1 MQLIYGANHRM
12 SVKQAILDFTDGEIR
27 NRIFVTPDI
36 PVKKLNAARSQFILR
51 DEEVIVLYD
60 DTVFGSGKDGIAIT
74 ENYIYAKQLWEVP
87 KSIKISS
94 IRSITSQSKT
104 LNNLEIYLNN
114 NHFVTV
120 SSSDKADHEFLIG
133 VLKAAKDAA
142 AKPRKGAE
150 KAASVEETRPPVSV
164 RSAPRAKP
172 RSAATEETLSCDE
185 CSVML
190 PNGAKFC
197 LECGT
202 KVLPKGVCLECNAK
216 LPEKARFC
224 PECGAPAGK
233 ASSKPAE
240 PEVDTEALR
249 AELTSWL
256 SSAEQDAS
264 IDNDGDLTV
273 SLNATAPPFA
283 KDFRSWVAQYDLS
296 IGSEGV
302 NEEANDSSFFGR
314 SDEFFVRSPYCRVG
328 KLASASYE
336 MAIKLQ
342 VYTLQEL
349 EIHEVELKDGALSI
363 PKLGSSKV
371 KIKSLAARRDDDGS
385 YGIEYELEAYSN
397 HVAYFEFLTEKPDE
411 DAGVWARVQEDNTQ
425 SGTSWLWDVEPGQK
439 VYVCFGEYKPLVD
452 GIEASFSGRTKLP
465 ASENDRGLSLAL
477 NAFGTTHDPLIY
489 DPEDG
494 KFPALNYWRDDDLE
508 SFIDNIVDNS
518 SIGKNRGS
526 DFYKAGY
533 EEEFGNGWVKLRVT
547 LSRIL
552 SEDEHEKFK
561 IHSEYPNGQLVVF
574 EVIFDSGDY
583 DPEKPSYLL
592 YVHIISDEDSGEY
605 WGFWYQTNCD
615 SCDPRDSECFEEM
628 MGDVQPLE
636 GERSDSDV
644 SNSASKKRL
653 PNPHDN
659 YEENM
664 VKNDLINEKNQ
675 LAKLASKLEEKFISN
690 GKIAAFFE
698 DCDNL
703 YIQIYL
709 DLDPTGNTL
718 LYEVIIET
726 DGNCEDEIDTQEEIL
741 DYISDNGLSDGLEE
755 IFGDRDVTDD
765 TVWNVHIRP
774 LQNPGSSKLENQN
787 DVDWH
792 QAADRAFN
800 FFFNAIRKGEDIDT
814 AAEWFRGEVAEQTEA
829 AGISYDYGWEQAI
842 TVAHLQII
850 SDTVANRLKGL
861 NEEQGY
867 EVSSDF
873 YQGFITSF
881 SNIIYNRSQEGG
893 GDFGALQTYWDQT
906 ISNEL
911 PEECGTKLAEPTASA
926 PNLTNP
932 QIGTKF
938 IGEHKVPMNSNYSKC
953 VFLNI
958 ATIEDPDFPSP
969 VGVGKNPIIILASD
983 DEEKFV
989 GLIGEDISKSHEIMG
1004 DSFADVIGGYAEYI
1018 QNEFSKLHQSDIEES
1033 FLFEF
1038 ILGLYSQDFDDFE
1051 YENEDAHFSYYDFS
1065 DDINFEE
1072 SLGKY
1077 GFLLASMYG
1086 DCVYKDKSL
1095 NIIGDNCASAGDCLE
1110 VCMSNGNQYAAFL
1123 D

>member
-114 NHFVTV
+114 NHFMTV

-150 KAASVEETRPPVSV
+150 KAASVEETRPPVSA

-328 KLASASYE
+328 KLASAQYE

-397 HVAYFEFLTEKPDE
+397 HVVYFEFLTEKPDE

-452 GIEASFSGRTKLP
+452 GIEASFSGTAEP
-465 ASENDRGLSLAL
+465 AAGA
-477 NAFGTTHDPLIY
+477 Y
-489 DPEDG
+489 DD
-494 KFPALNYWRDDDLE
+494 NCDDE
-508 SFIDNIVDNS
+508 NIV
-518 SIGKNRGS
+518 
-526 DFYKAGY
+526 
-533 EEEFGNGWVKLRVT
+533 
-547 LSRIL
+547 
-552 SEDEHEKFK
+552 
-561 IHSEYPNGQLVVF
+561 
-574 EVIFDSGDY
+574 
-583 DPEKPSYLL
+583 
-592 YVHIISDEDSGEY
+592 
-605 WGFWYQTNCD
+605 
-615 SCDPRDSECFEEM
+615 
-628 MGDVQPLE
+628 
-636 GERSDSDV
+636 
-644 SNSASKKRL
+644 
-653 PNPHDN
+653 
-659 YEENM
+659 
-664 VKNDLINEKNQ
+664 
-675 LAKLASKLEEKFISN
+675 SN
-690 GKIAAFFE
+690 GAATRE
-698 DCDNL
+698 
-703 YIQIYL
+703 
-709 DLDPTGNTL
+709 GNFR
-718 LYEVIIET
+718 V
-726 DGNCEDEIDTQEEIL
+726 
-741 DYISDNGLSDGLEE
+741 
-755 IFGDRDVTDD
+755 
-765 TVWNVHIRP
+765 
-774 LQNPGSSKLENQN
+774 
-787 DVDWH
+787 
-792 QAADRAFN
+792 
-800 FFFNAIRKGEDIDT
+800 NA
-814 AAEWFRGEVAEQTEA
+814 
-829 AGISYDYGWEQAI
+829 GWEQSGDRAI
-842 TVAHLQII
+842 CRWIIVWQDLDAHQLAGAVGGYSGGGSFQVEQFYAKHLDGKLTNLLIDI
-850 SDTVANRLKGL
+850 EDKITGASIDYWEDVPAEFRQFSDDAQDVIFEWNNRD
-861 NEEQGY
+861 EWED
-867 EVSSDF
+867 SDQLILLEGKSRALRKEGDMLLF
-873 YQGFITSF
+873 DEDYTSF
-881 SNIIYNRSQEGG
+881 AK
-893 GDFGALQTYWDQT
+893 D
-906 ISNEL
+906 
-911 PEECGTKLAEPTASA
+911 
-926 PNLTNP
+926 
-932 QIGTKF
+932 
-938 IGEHKVPMNSNYSKC
+938 
-953 VFLNI
+953 
-958 ATIEDPDFPSP
+958 
-969 VGVGKNPIIILASD
+969 ILASIGITAAPVGRGQD
-983 DEEKFV
+983 AFDSSAGMVSREKEKSTMKFELKVVYRNGDNGQSDEQIIVIETENEKMEFL
-989 GLIGEDISKSHEIMG
+989 GMSCSGRPTHQIFDQLFKAMYDNPTMDGAEKGELYDELWPIMSRWAFDKLG
-1004 DSFADVIGGYAEYI
+1004 WHDVTVSVIGLSIDGKDTRLEECIELGTVDEGDWAIQLSREGY
-1018 QNEFSKLHQSDIEES
+1018 
-1033 FLFEF
+1033 
-1038 ILGLYSQDFDDFE
+1038 
-1051 YENEDAHFSYYDFS
+1051 
-1065 DDINFEE
+1065 
-1072 SLGKY
+1072 
-1077 GFLLASMYG
+1077 MY
-1086 DCVYKDKSL
+1086 C
-1095 NIIGDNCASAGDCLE
+1095 
-1110 VCMSNGNQYAAFL
+1110 YA
-1123 D
+1123 